1 MNSGAADA
9 DGTGGTSP
17 PSEMRLGAVQAA
29 ILCAVTVGVRLAATL
44 RGGGFHAFAIY
55 DDGVYFTSAVRF
67 VHGAWPYH
75 DFLLL
80 HPPGM
85 TLVLAPFAWLGGFVG
100 DSTAYLIARVFVMA
114 VAGVTAVLV
123 ASLAVRWGTF
133 AAWVAGLTYAL
144 LSSSVYAGST
154 LFMEAVSSLVAVSA
168 LILLT
173 GGDRSDSSWRRVL
186 AAGLL
191 LGLLPVLKVWNA
203 PIALVILLAGGP
215 SRLLLAAG
223 SAFVSFSALLLPF
236 LLRDAGALWR
246 MVVLDQLGRPRFQFD
261 PVARF
266 GNWLGYAT
274 GGSTTL
280 QVEGLRLAATL
291 LALTLVALI
300 LVTSLR
306 AGVQLV
312 IPVLFLVSVGLV
324 LASQL
329 GLSNYGELVAPWLAV
344 LAGVAA
350 SVTGAGRVRK
360 SVVFALALAWLAL
373 LAPGAVRHVGRP
385 LPVEWLNRQLGEA
398 RCAVADDPVVLIAT
412 NRLSR
417 QLEAGCPEIWVDVS
431 GRTYDYATDGNS
443 DRTRN
448 MVWQGVIY
456 DYLTS
461 ADASVTCRRNTGL
474 SAETL
479 RRLEPA
485 RLDRLDRCTVYRF
498 PAPAP

>member
-1 MNSGAADA
+1 M
-9 DGTGGTSP
+9 
-17 PSEMRLGAVQAA
+17 
-29 ILCAVTVGVRLAATL
+29 
-44 RGGGFHAFAIY
+44 
-55 DDGVYFTSAVRF
+55 
-67 VHGAWPYH
+67 
-75 DFLLL
+75 
-80 HPPGM
+80 
-85 TLVLAPFAWLGGFVG
+85 
-100 DSTAYLIARVFVMA
+100 
-114 VAGVTAVLV
+114 
-123 ASLAVRWGTF
+123 
-133 AAWVAGLTYAL
+133 
-144 LSSSVYAGST
+144 
-154 LFMEAVSSLVAVSA
+154 
-168 LILLT
+168 
-173 GGDRSDSSWRRVL
+173 
-186 AAGLL
+186 
-191 LGLLPVLKVWNA
+191 
-203 PIALVILLAGGP
+203 
-215 SRLLLAAG
+215 
-223 SAFVSFSALLLPF
+223 
-236 LLRDAGALWR
+236 
-246 MVVLDQLGRPRFQFD
+246 
-261 PVARF
+261 
-266 GNWLGYAT
+266 
-274 GGSTTL
+274 
-280 QVEGLRLAATL
+280 
-291 LALTLVALI
+291 ALI